1 MTKNELVTS
10 VSALSGMPCEAAQRA
25 LNATCEAIINALG
38 RGEEVVIPG
47 FGAFVKR
54 EREAR
59 RCRNPKTGEEMIA
72 PACTVPAFRP
82 GNRMKLAV
90 KGN

>member
-10 VSALSGMPCEAAQRA
+10 VSAISGMPCDAAQKA
-25 LNATCEAIINALG
+25 LNATCEAIINALS

-47 FGAFVKR
+47 FGVFLKR
-54 EREAR
+54 DREAR
-59 RCRNPKTGEEMIA
+59 KCRNPKTGEEMIA

-82 GNRMKLAV
+82 GSRMKLAV

>member
-1 MTKNELVTS
+1 MTKNELVTT
-10 VSALSGMPCEAAQRA
+10 VSALSGMPCEAAQKA
-25 LNATCEAIINALG
+25 LNATCTAIIDALS

-47 FGAFVKR
+47 FGVFLKK
-54 EREAR
+54 ERGAR
-59 RCRNPKTGEEMIA
+59 RCCNPQTGEEMIA
-72 PACTVPAFRP
+72 PACSVPAFRP

>member
-10 VSALSGMPCEAAQRA
+10 VSALSGMPCEAAQKA
-25 LNATCEAIINALG
+25 LNATCEAIINALS

-54 EREAR
+54 SRDAR
-59 RCRNPKTGEEMIA
+59 RCRNPRTGEEMIA
-72 PACTVPAFRP
+72 PACAVPAFKP